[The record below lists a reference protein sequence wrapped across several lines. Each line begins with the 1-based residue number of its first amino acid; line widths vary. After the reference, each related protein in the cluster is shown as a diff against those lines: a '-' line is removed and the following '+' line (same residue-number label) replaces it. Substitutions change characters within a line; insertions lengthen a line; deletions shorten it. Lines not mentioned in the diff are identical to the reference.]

1 MGGAFLLGIVAAIA
15 TVVRG
20 ITLLVSY
27 LNNNSF
33 PQPLSP
39 EEEKKYLERLAAGD
53 PEARS
58 VLIERNLRLVAHV
71 IKKFENTGEDQ
82 EDLIS
87 IGTVGL
93 IKAIDSYKSNKGTKL
108 ATYAAKCIENEIL
121 MHLRVVTKRKA
132 EVLLQDPIGTDKE
145 GNEITLMDI
154 LGTDAEEILD
164 EVDKKILEAKLY
176 KIIRRLKK
184 RERTVLALR
193 FGLPMG
199 RRQTQKEI
207 AKRLG
212 ISRSYVSRI
221 EKKVIAKIAEE
232 FRQEEATL

>member
-1 MGGAFLLGIVAAIA
+1 LIPIITIVA
-15 TVVRG
+15 TVIRE

-33 PQPLSP
+33 PRPLSP
-39 EEEKKYLERLAAGD
+39 QQEQVYLQRLAEGD

-71 IKKFENTGEDQ
+71 IKKYENTGEDQ

-93 IKAIDSYKSNKGTKL
+93 IKAIDSYKPNKGTRL
-108 ATYAAKCIENEIL
+108 ATYAARCIENEIL
-121 MHLRVVTKRKA
+121 MHIRVITKRKA
-132 EVLLQDPIGTDKE
+132 EVLLHDPIGTDKE
-145 GNEITLMDI
+145 GNEITLLDI
-154 LGTDAEEILD
+154 LGTEAEEVL
-164 EVDKKILEAKLY
+164 EQVDQKMLEAKLY
-176 KIIRRLKK
+176 EVIRKLKS

-207 AKRLG
+207 AKTLG

-232 FRQEEATL
+232 FRQANIK

>member
-1 MGGAFLLGIVAAIA
+1 LLPIIAAVAAI
-15 TVVRG
+15 VKEIV
-20 ITLLVSY
+20 LLVSY

-39 EEEKKYLERLAAGD
+39 RDEKKYLTLMTQGD
-53 PEARS
+53 SNARS
-58 VLIERNLRLVAHV
+58 ILIEHNLRLVAHV

-93 IKAIDSYKSNKGTKL
+93 IKAIDSFRDDKGTRL
-108 ATYAAKCIENEIL
+108 ATYAARCIENEIL
-121 MHLRVVTKRKA
+121 MHIRATTKRKA
-132 EVLLQDPIGTDKE
+132 EVLLHDPIGTDKE
-145 GNEITLMDI
+145 GNEITILDV
-154 LGTDAEEILD
+154 LGTDSDDVLN

-176 KIIRRLKK
+176 EVIKRLKM
-184 RERTVLALR
+184 RERTVLAMR

-199 RRQTQKEI
+199 RRKTQKEI
-207 AKRLG
+207 ARSLG

-232 FRQEEATL
+232 FIQER

>member
-1 MGGAFLLGIVAAIA
+1 MLPFVTIVAA
-15 TVVRG
+15 VVKE
-20 ITLLVSY
+20 IVLLVSY

-33 PQPLSP
+33 PQPLSRKD
-39 EEEKKYLERLAAGD
+39 EQIYLKRMAQGD
-53 PEARS
+53 REARS

-71 IKKFENTGEDQ
+71 IKKFDNTGEDQ

-93 IKAIDSYKSNKGTKL
+93 IKAIDSFKGNKGTRL
-108 ATYAAKCIENEIL
+108 ATYAARCIENEIL
-121 MHLRVVTKRKA
+121 MHIRVITKRKA

-145 GNEITLMDI
+145 GNEITLLDV
-154 LGTDAEEILD
+154 LGTDAEEVLD
-164 EVDKKILEAKLY
+164 EVDRKMLEAKLY
-176 KIIRRLKK
+176 EVIRKLKM

-207 AKRLG
+207 AKSLG

-232 FRQEEATL
+232 FRQERQSL

>member
-1 MGGAFLLGIVAAIA
+1 MGGAFLLPFVAIVAAI
-15 TVVRG
+15 VKE

-33 PQPLSP
+33 PQPLDP
-39 EEEKKYLERLAAGD
+39 QEEQVYLQRMALGD
-53 PEARS
+53 RDARS

-93 IKAIDSYKSNKGTKL
+93 IKAIDSFKGNKGTRL
-108 ATYAAKCIENEIL
+108 ATYAARCIENEIL
-121 MHLRVVTKRKA
+121 MHIRVITKRKA
-132 EVLLQDPIGTDKE
+132 EVLLHDPIGTDKE
-145 GNEITLMDI
+145 GNEITLLDV
-154 LGTDAEEILD
+154 LGTEAEEVLD
-164 EVDKKILEAKLY
+164 EVDKKIIEAKLY
-176 KIIRRLKK
+176 EIIKRLKL
-184 RERTVLALR
+184 RERTVLAMR

-199 RRQTQKEI
+199 RRQTQKEV
-207 AKRLG
+207 AKNLG

-232 FRQEEATL
+232 FQFDRVNP

>member
-1 MGGAFLLGIVAAIA
+1 
-15 TVVRG
+15 
-20 ITLLVSY
+20 SY

-121 MHLRVVTKRKA
+121 MHLRVV
-132 EVLLQDPIGTDKE
+132 
-145 GNEITLMDI
+145 
-154 LGTDAEEILD
+154 
-164 EVDKKILEAKLY
+164 
-176 KIIRRLKK
+176 
-184 RERTVLALR
+184 
-193 FGLPMG
+193 
-199 RRQTQKEI
+199 
-207 AKRLG
+207 
-212 ISRSYVSRI
+212 
-221 EKKVIAKIAEE
+221 
-232 FRQEEATL
+232 

>member
-1 MGGAFLLGIVAAIA
+1 MGGAFLLGIVAVIA
-15 TVVRG
+15 AVVRE

-39 EEEKKYLERLAAGD
+39 EEEKEYLERLAAGD

-93 IKAIDSYKSNKGTKL
+93 IKAIDSYKSNKGQTS
-108 ATYAAKCIENEIL
+108 
-121 MHLRVVTKRKA
+121 HLCRPLYRK
-132 EVLLQDPIGTDKE
+132 
-145 GNEITLMDI
+145 
-154 LGTDAEEILD
+154 
-164 EVDKKILEAKLY
+164 
-176 KIIRRLKK
+176 
-184 RERTVLALR
+184 
-193 FGLPMG
+193 
-199 RRQTQKEI
+199 
-207 AKRLG
+207 
-212 ISRSYVSRI
+212 
-221 EKKVIAKIAEE
+221 
-232 FRQEEATL
+232 